1 MRKILTLFF
10 VLALVC
16 VKGRGQTATA
26 NWPLTSNANATVS
39 GNITA
44 GAFTRGPNGTI
55 QSFDANLGAGV
66 SSLPTS
72 DFNGGTNDPSIYYQ
86 FTVTPT
92 PGNRAAVSNFT
103 FAASAANNANNTI
116 QVDVEYYISSTG
128 TGNDQ
133 TFYQKA
139 TSAVISSLTGNS
151 TNKTVTANLNISV
164 PAGST
169 LYIRVYPSGRNSSTT
184 TFYAKNATVNATTTT
199 VPLNDDCSNATTM
212 TPGSVCN
219 SVSGSLVNSTVSS
232 QFAAADVWYTFTVP
246 TRAPYTI
253 RAVPT
258 NNFDI
263 GIKLYKACGTTNS
276 VVDVDNNG
284 SNEAEAISIILDP
297 GTYYYR
303 IYNSNSSPN
312 GNFTTCVIGGTPA
325 NDDCT
330 NAITLLSNTP
340 TAGTT
345 ANATLAAAG
354 GKGFSDPN
362 DKTSDVWYKFV
373 PCSNSVTISTS
384 TSNQD
389 LDLFVFQANSC
400 PSITSKTANRNGFT
414 DFNLSSET
422 TGSFAVTPGATYY
435 IRVALDQYQPGGF
448 LGLDDVSFGS
458 IPGDFTITVT
468 SAVTQPTAT
477 LTTNNA
483 TQTVCNNSPI
493 AAIKYNLGNNTSA
506 TVSGLPTGVTSS
518 IVSNVLTISGTPN
531 TTTVSNP
538 YTVTLTNSCA
548 AATVNGTITVNP
560 NAIISLTSQT
570 NTNTQTVCSG
580 VAITPIK
587 YTIGGG
593 GTGGTLTSTPALPA
607 GISGSFSGGVF
618 TISGSASVATATTY
632 NYTVTTTGTCTQT
645 SATGTIKIN
654 PLPSATISASGSPVC
669 QNGTQPVVTFTGSLG
684 TAPYTFTYNIN
695 GGTATTVTSTGN
707 TATLPVPTTVSGSF
721 TYNLTSVKDDNATAC
736 SSTITGKSVTVTVN
750 PLADATI
757 TSVTPICSGQQ
768 STLTIFSQSG
778 GTIKYSFGSIQK
790 TVTLPPNGSKSD
802 NTGNLT
808 SDATYSIISVTGT
821 TCPNNAPNSTTT
833 VKVNPLPTATITG
846 DSYVQLGNTDKL
858 TGSGGGTWNSSNP
871 AAATVNGSGL
881 VTAVSTGTTTITYT
895 VTNATTT
902 CSNSDTKVVNVTADY
917 ITRANG
923 NFSNIATWTKYTQN
937 GPANATVIP
946 ASINTIEVAHALTL
960 DQDFE
965 VGTGKSFNI
974 ITNGSFIIQPGKMF
988 KALGTVNFGSHL
1000 VTVQSNDS
1008 TAGAIGRMA
1017 NTIGGANNVR
1027 VERFI
1032 PLTPTNG
1039 SLGRTGRAWRLIT
1052 SPITN
1057 QTIKQA
1063 WQEGKTWQGGTTE
1076 TTTGLGTIITGEG
1089 DLNHMSSSFDF
1100 IPASAHHTSIKQYA
1114 PAPGGGAWVQLP
1126 GNATTGTNIPV
1137 SSQPA
1142 WMLFVR
1148 GDRTANTP
1156 TAKSAT
1162 TLRAT
1167 GTLNQSPVTVTVS
1180 GSNAYTLVGNPYAS
1194 AINFDQILSTS
1205 QGIQPG
1211 FLVWNS
1217 KLGTYGAYVRVAKG
1231 NGGNYRTVPFPL
1243 TGNDNPTL
1251 DENAKYIQS
1260 SEGFFVAPATPGTDG
1275 SLTISEAS
1283 KPSSDTVGINP
1294 YREGS
1299 DNDKKIWVNLN
1310 LKESDT
1316 ASTLA
1321 DGVLVKFASD
1331 YAPGVDGYDAL
1342 KLSNFNENLSVL
1354 AQSQNLMVEAR
1365 PDVAKTD
1372 TVELKVWNLVK
1383 RPYQLQMKSEHFD
1396 SSLSVHAWLED
1407 NYLKTKQDLNLQ
1419 GEVTTVDFDVTSE
1432 AASYAADRF
1441 RIVFEN
1447 KTLGA
1452 LPVTLTSI
1460 KATPKNSGVEV
1471 SWTVTNEQNMQ
1482 QYVVERSTDGG
1493 RTYTAVAEQAA
1504 ANASVSNNYIGFDAA
1519 PLRGDNI
1526 YRIKMEGKEGSIS
1539 YSATVKV
1546 TISEQGGIQISLY
1559 PNPVS
1564 RTRQGG
1570 KASLQLK
1577 GLSAGVYS
1585 LNVYSHGGQ
1594 RVYQKKIT
1602 VLAAS
1607 ASQTE
1612 DIRLNGGLAQG
1623 SYEVRFTNSKGK
1635 VLYSQQLIVTE

>member
-1 MRKILTLFF
+1 MRKIFTLFF

-16 VKGRGQTATA
+16 VKGRGQQTVTVFSESFEQSNWIGAPTSPNNWTTDEPAGSNKSWHRNDVTTSWTSPNNGSPASTGANGTSKYARFHSYGLADGKTSFFQTPFISTNTSNPYFLSFWFINPNGSDKMLVYFSKDGNFSNSQNYTIDNSVSSWTNFSIPIPASYLGTTFKIQFRAYSDNGNSDIGLDEVTVNQLTNDNCSGAIAVVPDAAPISGTTVGADQQYAPCNGGGKAYDVWYKFTAPATA
-26 NWPLTSNANATVS
+26 KYTINVTTTNFDAVLNTFTGCGS
-39 GNITA
+39 GNSVTCQDGPGASGTESVQTPTLTA
-44 GAFTRGPNGTI
+44 GTVYYYRVYGFNNTTGAFTTNVIQGP
-55 QSFDANLGAGV
+55 V
-66 SSLPTS
+66 
-72 DFNGGTNDPSIYYQ
+72 
-86 FTVTPT
+86 
-92 PGNRAAVSNFT
+92 
-103 FAASAANNANNTI
+103 
-116 QVDVEYYISSTG
+116 
-128 TGNDQ
+128 
-133 TFYQKA
+133 
-139 TSAVISSLTGNS
+139 
-151 TNKTVTANLNISV
+151 
-164 PAGST
+164 
-169 LYIRVYPSGRNSSTT
+169 
-184 TFYAKNATVNATTTT
+184 
-199 VPLNDDCSNATTM
+199 NDDCSNATTV

-232 QFAAADVWYTFTVP
+232 LFTASDVWYTFTVP
-246 TRAPYTI
+246 TKAPYTI
-253 RAVPT
+253 RAVP

-263 GIKLYKACGTTNS
+263 GIKLYKTCGTTTS
-276 VVDVDNNG
+276 VAEADFYGNNK
-284 SNEAEAISIILDP
+284 AEAIETVTLDP

-303 IYNSNSSPN
+303 IYNTNLSAS
-312 GNFTTCVIGGTPA
+312 GTFTTCVIAGTPA
-325 NDDCT
+325 NDLCA
-330 NAITLLSNTP
+330 NAITLLANTP
-340 TAGTT
+340 TAGTM
-345 ANATLAAAG
+345 ANATL
-354 GKGFSDPN
+354 SQPQPQPN
-362 DKTSDVWYKFV
+362 NKFVSDVWYKFV
-373 PCSNSVTISTS
+373 PCGNTINIQAPSTNQDIDIVVYQ
-384 TSNQD
+384 TSNCP
-389 LDLFVFQANSC
+389 NSST
-400 PSITSKTANRNGFT
+400 PIVKNSGNGV
-414 DFNLSSET
+414 LAGET
-422 TGSFAVTPGATYY
+422 TGNFTVIAGASYY
-435 IRVALDQYQPGGF
+435 IRI
-448 LGLDDVSFGS
+448 GLDENTYDGS

-493 AAIKYNLGNNTSA
+493 APIKYNLGNYTSA
-506 TVSGLPTGVTSS
+506 MVSPLPTGVTSS

-538 YTVTLTNSCA
+538 YTVTVTNSCA
-548 AATVNGTITVNP
+548 IATVNG
-560 NAIISLTSQT
+560 
-570 NTNTQTVCSG
+570 
-580 VAITPIK
+580 
-587 YTIGGG
+587 
-593 GTGGTLTSTPALPA
+593 
-607 GISGSFSGGVF
+607 
-618 TISGSASVATATTY
+618 
-632 NYTVTTTGTCTQT
+632 
-645 SATGTIKIN
+645 
-654 PLPSATISASGSPVC
+654 
-669 QNGTQPVVTFTGSLG
+669 
-684 TAPYTFTYNIN
+684 
-695 GGTATTVTSTGN
+695 
-707 TATLPVPTTVSGSF
+707 
-721 TYNLTSVKDDNATAC
+721 
-736 SSTITGKSVTVTVN
+736 TVTVN

-757 TSVTPICSGQQ
+757 TSVSPICSGQQ
-768 STLTIFSQSG
+768 STLTISSVSG
-778 GTIKYSFGSIQK
+778 GTIKYQFGSTQP
-790 TVTLPPNGSKSD
+790 TVTLPPGGNTQI
-802 NTGNLT
+802 NTGALT
-808 SDATYSIISVTGT
+808 SNATYSIISVTGT
-821 TCPNNAPNSTTT
+821 TCPNTAPNSSTT
-833 VKVNPLPTATITG
+833 VIVNPLPTATITSG
-846 DSYVQLGNTDKL
+846 GSYVQLGNTDQL
-858 TGSGGGTWNSSNP
+858 TGSTNSFTKTWSSSNT

-881 VTAVSTGTTTITYT
+881 VTAVNTGVTTITYT

-1283 KPSSDTVGINP
+1283 KPSSDSVGINP

-1460 KATPKNSGVEV
+1460 KATPKNNGVEV
-1471 SWTVTNEQNMQ
+1471 SWTVTNEQNMK

-1493 RTYTAVAEQAA
+1493 RTYAAFAEQAA
-1504 ANASVSNNYIGFDAA
+1504 ANTSVSNNYIGFDAA

-1546 TISEQGGIQISLY
+1546 TISEEGGIQISLY

-1635 VLYSQQLIVTE
+1635 VIYTQQLIVTE

>member
-1 MRKILTLFF
+1 MRKIFTLFF

-16 VKGRGQTATA
+16 VKGWGQTTTTFTT
-26 NWPLTSNANATVS
+26 NGTFTVS
-39 GNITA
+39 GNITSITVECW
-44 GAFTRGPNGTI
+44 GGG
-55 QSFDANLGAGV
+55 GAGGGV
-66 SSLPTS
+66 TNNS
-72 DFNGGTNDPSIYYQ
+72 GGTGSGGGGGAYAKTTL
-86 FTVTPT
+86 TVTPGEIYTVTVGATT
-92 PGNRAAVSNFT
+92 PVGNSNGAAGNPSFFKLQSGTSNLLI
-103 FAASAANNANNTI
+103 ANGGGGGAANNGAAGAGGTI
-116 QVDVEYYISSTG
+116 TSGRGIISYAGGSG
-128 TGNDQ
+128 AS
-133 TFYQKA
+133 A
-139 TSAVISSLTGNS
+139 TSTLPGGGGGG
-151 TNKTVTANLNISV
+151 
-164 PAGST
+164 AGS
-169 LYIRVYPSGRNSSTT
+169 G
-184 TFYAKNATVNATTTT
+184 AK
-199 VPLNDDCSNATTM
+199 
-212 TPGSVCN
+212 GSDAN
-219 SVSGSLVNSTVSS
+219 
-232 QFAAADVWYTFTVP
+232 
-246 TRAPYTI
+246 
-253 RAVPT
+253 
-258 NNFDI
+258 
-263 GIKLYKACGTTNS
+263 GI
-276 VVDVDNNG
+276 NG
-284 SNEAEAISIILDP
+284 GA
-297 GTYYYR
+297 
-303 IYNSNSSPN
+303 
-312 GNFTTCVIGGTPA
+312 GGTV
-325 NDDCT
+325 
-330 NAITLLSNTP
+330 
-340 TAGTT
+340 G
-345 ANATLAAAG
+345 G
-354 GKGFSDPN
+354 GKGGDAPNGSGDGGPGSTIGGGGAGGSTPNGKNRSGGSGARGEVHITYTIGNDNCSDATLLAVN
-362 DKTSDVWYKFV
+362 SACSNTTGTTVGATATQALATACGGDADDDVWYKFV
-373 PCSNSVTISTS
+373 AINSAEKIS
-384 TSNQD
+384 
-389 LDLFVFQANSC
+389 
-400 PSITSKTANRNGFT
+400 
-414 DFNLSSET
+414 
-422 TGSFAVTPGATYY
+422 
-435 IRVALDQYQPGGF
+435 
-448 LGLDDVSFGS
+448 
-458 IPGDFTITVT
+458 
-468 SAVTQPTAT
+468 
-477 LTTNNA
+477 
-483 TQTVCNNSPI
+483 
-493 AAIKYNLGNNTSA
+493 
-506 TVSGLPTGVTSS
+506 
-518 IVSNVLTISGTPN
+518 VSNVSSSFDPVIQVLGGNCGSLTSVSCKNGSGNGGSETLELPGLVVGTTYYVRLYGSGTGISTEGTFSICITGIC
-531 TTTVSNP
+531 TTPTAYS
-538 YTVTLTNSCA
+538 VTGGGAYCSGGTGVPVGLSGSQSGFSYQLFLGGTA
-548 AATVNGTITVNP
+548 VGTPVNGT
-560 NAIISLTSQT
+560 
-570 NTNTQTVCSG
+570 
-580 VAITPIK
+580 
-587 YTIGGG
+587 
-593 GTGGTLTSTPALPA
+593 
-607 GISGSFSGGVF
+607 
-618 TISGSASVATATTY
+618 GSAISFGNKTAAGT
-632 NYTVTTTGTCTQT
+632 YTVKVTVTGTASCSTNM
-645 SATGTIKIN
+645 TG
-654 PLPSATISASGSPVC
+654 
-669 QNGTQPVVTFTGSLG
+669 
-684 TAPYTFTYNIN
+684 
-695 GGTATTVTSTGN
+695 
-707 TATLPVPTTVSGSF
+707 
-721 TYNLTSVKDDNATAC
+721 
-736 SSTITGKSVTVTVN
+736 SVTVTSN

-757 TSVTPICSGQQ
+757 TSVSPICSGQQ
-768 STLTIFSQSG
+768 STLTISSVSG
-778 GTIKYSFGSIQK
+778 GTIKYQFGSTQP
-790 TVTLPPNGSKSD
+790 TVTLPPGENTQI
-802 NTGNLT
+802 NTGALT
-808 SDATYSIISVTGT
+808 SNTTYSIISVTGT
-821 TCPNNAPNSTTT
+821 TCPNTAPNSSTT
-833 VKVNPLPTATITG
+833 VIVNPLPTATITAG
-846 DSYVQLGNTDKL
+846 DSYVQLGSTDQL
-858 TGSGGGTWNSSNP
+858 TGSTNSFTKTWSSSNT

-881 VTAVSTGTTTITYT
+881 VTAVNTGVTNITYT
-895 VTNATTT
+895 VTNSATT
-902 CSNSDTKVVNVTADY
+902 CSNSATKVVNVTADY
-917 ITRANG
+917 ITRVNG

-1076 TTTGLGTIITGEG
+1076 TTSGLGTIITGEG

-1126 GNATTGTNIPV
+1126 GNATTGTNIAV

-1194 AINFDQILSTS
+1194 AVNFDQILSTS

-1452 LPVTLTSI
+1452 LPVTLTAI

-1471 SWTVTNEQNMQ
+1471 SWTVTNEQNMK

-1493 RTYTAVAEQAA
+1493 RTYTSVAEQAA